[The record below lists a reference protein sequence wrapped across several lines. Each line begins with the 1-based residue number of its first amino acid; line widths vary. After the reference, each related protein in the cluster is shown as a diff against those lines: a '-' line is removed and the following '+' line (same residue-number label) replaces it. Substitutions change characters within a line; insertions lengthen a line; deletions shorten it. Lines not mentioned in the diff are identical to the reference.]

1 MSAYQL
7 HRPGSILFELCNFAA
22 ENSVNFINSA
32 FKKKEAKKQKK
43 NQSHRSKPTRRLT
56 TALSVFH
63 LFIRRFWVD
72 FIK

>member
-32 FKKKEAKKQKK
+32 FKKKEAKKQK
-43 NQSHRSKPTRRLT
+43 SKREVKTLECKKENKMEGREKRADKSKL
-56 TALSVFH
+56 ANN
-63 LFIRRFWVD
+63 
-72 FIK
+72 K